1 MEQRASV
8 SRTGIAALA
17 RTARKARP
25 RVDLVR
31 GPRIELYGALRR
43 GAVFCNDP
51 VPLRALD
58 DMLRLRP
65 HMILSRGD
73 GEAVRVRAE
82 RLVLGDRH
90 VDPLPARRVGAFTRP
105 AAERGEV
112 LERLVQLLDALV
124 DLTEQR
130 LVLSRPQLVVGIGLH
145 RTALPRPAGDCAA
158 APTRQDLGRTKEGRE
173 PERPQ

>member
-8 SRTGIAALA
+8 SRRVLPLWLG
-17 RTARKARP
+17 RPVKARP
-25 RVDLVR
+25 RVDLLR
-31 GPRIELYGALRR
+31 GPRIELYGARRR

-58 DMLRLRP
+58 DMLRVRP

-82 RLVLGDRH
+82 RLVLADRH
-90 VDPLPARRVGAFTRP
+90 VDPLPARRVDAFTRP
-105 AAERGEV
+105 AAERREV

-130 LVLSRPQLVVGIGLH
+130 LVLSRPQLVVGIGPH
-145 RTALPRPAGDCAA
+145 RTALPRPAGTARR
-158 APTRQDLGRTKEGRE
+158 PPHGRI
-173 PERPQ
+173 